1 MTLKELRD
9 RLEDIEIDNSE
20 DKYMETY
27 GQLIDVC
34 EEFTNKT
41 GINFANIFYADLLN
55 DIANGKPGDLYKLRG
70 KIYDKINELI
80 ENMKQEN

>member
-27 GQLIDVC
+27 GQLVDVC
-34 EEFTNKT
+34 KEFTDKT

-55 DIANGKPGDLYKLRG
+55 DVANGKPGDLYKLRG